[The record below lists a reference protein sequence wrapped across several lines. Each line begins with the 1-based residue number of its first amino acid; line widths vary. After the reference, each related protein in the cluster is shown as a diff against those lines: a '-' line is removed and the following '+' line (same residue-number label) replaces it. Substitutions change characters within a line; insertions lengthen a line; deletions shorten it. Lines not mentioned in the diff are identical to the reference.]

1 MGEALRRGWEDLIG
15 RPGGPMTFRLM
26 MQPAMA
32 ALLAIRAGL
41 RDAREGQP
49 PFLWAFY
56 TNPGRRRELWRQA
69 RSDVGNDFI
78 LALVLDAIY
87 QVIVHSGI
95 YALELLLTATI
106 LALVPY
112 VIVRGL
118 VTFTRLAVTRLASR
132 RSAVDRADGRPGN
145 QASPG
150 EDPRQEGQEG

>member
-1 MGEALRRGWEDLIG
+1 MEEALRRGWEDLIG
-15 RPGGPMTFRLM
+15 RSDGPMTFRLI

-32 ALLAIRAGL
+32 VLFAIRAGL

-49 PFLWAFY
+49 PFLWAFFS
-56 TNPGRRRELWRQA
+56 NPGRRHELLRQA
-69 RSDVGNDFI
+69 RNDVGNVFI

-112 VIVRGL
+112 VIVAWPR
-118 VTFTRLAVTRLASR
+118 VTRLASR
-132 RSAVDRADGRPGN
+132 QSAVTRADGRPGN
-145 QASPG
+145 QATPS